1 VNGPHAQRNQQ
12 ERASLPPEGA
22 DQSARGGP
30 SPAGLSAPAATQVPD
45 YSADA
50 STTLRASIVFEAR
63 TWLDTPF
70 HHQGRVKGEGVDCA
84 GLPIGVA
91 KACGLTWADVSGYGR
106 VPRHG
111 VFQAV
116 VQSTLQ
122 RIFVQEVQPGDLMVF
137 AWRAEPQ
144 HIAIVSQTAPL
155 RIIHA
160 WQDAGRCVENDLDST
175 WRARLRGCYR
185 WPELVEGGGIQH
197 G

>member
-1 VNGPHAQRNQQ
+1 MMSPHAPNPG
-12 ERASLPPEGA
+12 SLPPEGA
-22 DQSARGGP
+22 VSLANSGAL
-30 SPAGLSAPAATQVPD
+30 SAGLP
-45 YSADA
+45 ADA

-70 HHQGRVKGEGVDCA
+70 HHQGRVKGVGVDCA

-91 KACGLTWADVSGYGR
+91 KACGLTWADVTGYGR

-122 RIFVQEVQPGDLMVF
+122 RIFVQEVLPGDLMVF

-144 HIAIVSQTAPL
+144 HIALVSQVAPL

-160 WQDAGRCVENDLDST
+160 WQDAGRCVENDLDTT

-185 WPELVEGGGIQH
+185 WPELVEVGT
-197 G
+197 